1 MTTSLPEGSTRRCEK
16 AFFLKAAAAAE
27 GFNTVKAE
35 RRNRAKSVP
44 RSCGRQPLPGP
55 IDAFVT

>member
-1 MTTSLPEGSTRRCEK
+1 MTTSLPEGSTRRGEK
-16 AFFLKAAAAAE
+16 AFLKAAAAAE
-27 GFNTVKAE
+27 SFNTVKAE

-44 RSCGRQPLPGP
+44 RSRGRQPLPGP